1 MMATQKHRLVN
12 SYPSAVIPNQAGGL
26 PVEVVL
32 IGQLSVGGGS
42 MFIHDVAAR
51 QRHHHAFVDAL
62 DEPSTRIG
70 SMDLTHDD
78 PSSLYTFMVEQ
89 NGHPFHRHAGQRTF
103 TAIAGSSGCVLR
115 FSTVSNAAMAEN
127 PQAFMDAL
135 HQITVPPDAL
145 FTVRFGG
152 GTWHQFL
159 PQDVNQGH
167 AALFAISCHTNEL
180 HGLAE
185 TDALQQVKDNQ
196 ADIPSLT
203 EVLPEAV
210 QRLLATVDA
219 QELPTTAL
227 SLVVQSD
234 SVFGHAC
241 KHIRQQ
247 MGKLRS
253 NLSSWRPHSGFV
265 S

>member
-1 MMATQKHRLVN
+1 MMTTQKQQLVS

-32 IGQLSVGGGS
+32 IGQLGVGGGS

-62 DEPSTRIG
+62 DEPSARIG
-70 SMDLTHDD
+70 AMNLNHSD
-78 PSSLYTFMVEQ
+78 PSSLYTFMVEE

-103 TAIAGSSGCVLR
+103 TAIAGSSGCLLR
-115 FSTVSNAAMAEN
+115 FSTASDEAMAEN

-135 HQITVPPDAL
+135 HQVTVPPDAL

-159 PQDVNQGH
+159 PQDADQGH

-180 HGLAE
+180 HGLDSDGAYE
-185 TDALQQVKDNQ
+185 QVKNNQ

-210 QRLLATVDA
+210 QQVLASVDTR
-219 QELPTTAL
+219 QLPTTAL

-234 SVFGHAC
+234 TVFGQAC
-241 KHIRQQ
+241 KHIRQR
-247 MGKLRS
+247 MGKVRS
-253 NLSSWRPHSGFV
+253 HLSSWRPHSGFV